1 MADIAAQVP
10 AREHTPWLIDLK
22 RPLSADAI
30 VGASR
35 AVPLDQWCDG
45 HENEFIAFAA
55 QAAQRLARRG
65 SITAQ
70 QAADWIVL
78 DGDPIIWRGQDT
90 VDTEPIVIFVNAMT
104 DIIRGVY
111 PHPPEGLHWY
121 FGHPGD
127 VLTI

>member
-1 MADIAAQVP
+1 MSASAANSHI
-10 AREHTPWLIDLK
+10 RTLSSLHK
-22 RPLSADAI
+22 RSSGSKL
-30 VGASR
+30 
-35 AVPLDQWCDG
+35 Q
-45 HENEFIAFAA
+45 NEFIAFAA

-70 QAADWIVL
+70 QAAGWIVL

-104 DIIRGVY
+104 GIIRGVY
-111 PHPPEGLHWY
+111 PHPTEGLHWY